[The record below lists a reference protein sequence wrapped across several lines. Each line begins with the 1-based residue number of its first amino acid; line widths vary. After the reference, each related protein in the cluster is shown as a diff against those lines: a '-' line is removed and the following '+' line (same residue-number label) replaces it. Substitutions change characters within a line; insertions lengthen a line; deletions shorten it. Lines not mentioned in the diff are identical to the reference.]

1 MSLFNPKPE
10 IFNKLS
16 ELEYPVTQSSQNKFN
31 EVPAITFRIDGND
44 TDYYLENEIASQEI
58 LVSIDIWANDSV
70 TASSILVQVEAKM
83 RELKYRLNTSLDVP
97 SPEGALYHIN
107 ATFIGNR

>member
-10 IFNKLS
+10 IFSKLS
-16 ELEYPVTQSSQNKFN
+16 ELEYPVVQSSQNKFN
-31 EVPAITFRIDGND
+31 EVPAITFKIDGNE
-44 TDYYLENEIASQEI
+44 TEYVLENDIASQKI
-58 LVSIDIWANDSV
+58 LVSIDIWADDSV
-70 TASSILVQVEAKM
+70 TASSILAQVEAKM

-107 ATFIGNR
+107 ATFNGLR

>member
-16 ELEYPVTQSSQNKFN
+16 ELGYPVVQSSQNKFN
-31 EVPAITFRIDGND
+31 EVPALTFRIDGNI
-44 TDYYLENEIASQEI
+44 TDYDLGNDVASQEI
-58 LVSIDIWANDSV
+58 VVTVDIWANDSV
-70 TASSILVQVEAKM
+70 TASSILVQAEAKM

-107 ATFIGNR
+107 ATFNGLR